1 MAKLI
6 SADCVEKIAKSGQ
19 KVLYIA
25 EGTLVTSLAKDMA
38 DDMGIEIVVGEKPTE
53 CCEAPAAAPACE
65 APAACGDT
73 WECCGQTLTSNF
85 CPVCGATKPSDGGID
100 SNVIYNALKA
110 LMEKGMLDQVM
121 NVCGQDVPYVSE
133 KSCDGAL
140 KLVKSN
146 TAKWLPLFEEGPLVD
161 KVFYNE
167 LVNADDGSKIN
178 AGFITIDNC
187 DFPWV
192 TECQE
197 MYYVVEGTLVLTKG
211 GKKFTATAGD
221 VVFFECGT
229 ELTFASPD
237 KMKAFYCTH

>member
-6 SADCVEKIAKSGQ
+6 SADCVEKLAKAGQ
-19 KVLYIA
+19 KVMYIA
-25 EGTLVTSLAKDMA
+25 EGTIITSLARDVA
-38 DDMGIEIVVGEKPTE
+38 DAEGIEFVVG
-53 CCEAPAAAPACE
+53 EAPAATPCCE
-65 APAACGDT
+65 AAPAAPCADT
-73 WECCGQTLTSNF
+73 WECCGETLTGNF
-85 CPVCGATKPSDGGID
+85 CPVCGAARPSDGTID
-100 SNVIYNALKA
+100 ADVIYNALKA

-133 KSCDGAL
+133 KSCDGAV
-140 KLVKSN
+140 KVVKSN

-178 AGFITIDNC
+178 AGFITIDGC
-187 DFPWV
+187 EFPWV